1 MLKKLKRMRVYLLAV
16 AIPLAGVVVPLLLT
30 LFFNQPYHSPVE
42 GLQNLLFDEYQR
54 LNPRPF
60 DPDLPVRIVEIDAE
74 SIRRIGQW
82 PWPRSRHA
90 AIVDRL
96 IQAKVLAVGYDV
108 QFSEPDQSS
117 IENLSR
123 SLPPSAAREAILAEL
138 PKLETNDSLFA
149 RTLTD
154 RPVVLGMLMTNKGKI
169 DVPVKSGFATAGD
182 DAKLFAFPYEGG
194 DLPLPVLVEQAAGI
208 GAQNWLPDRDN
219 TVRRVPL
226 VVLAGDHLMP
236 SLAMET
242 LRVATGASTFIVK
255 SSNASGEESYGRVT
269 GINNI
274 KVGDVIVPTQP
285 NGEIT
290 VHYSAADP
298 RRYVPAW
305 KLLDDTSDLS
315 DLEGKI
321 VFIGAS
327 DPLLHDNPPTPIAAA
342 MPGVEVHAQVLEQI
356 LSGTTLVRPDWAN
369 GMELVVALVMCVGF
383 IFLLPNVGAS
393 FCAIAGGGLAMAMVA
408 GSWYAFTRLGLLI
421 DPLLPSLWPGAVFLF
436 GLIALYGMKRR
447 QESEMR
453 SMFGQFVSPMVVA
466 RLAEHPEFLKLGGD
480 QRVMTLMFCDI
491 RSFTTISEGKSA
503 QELTRFLNEYLT
515 PLTDVVLDHLG
526 TVDKYMGDAIM
537 AFWNAPLD
545 DDKHAANAAD
555 AALAMRHRLADL
567 NKQWQQ
573 EAEKAG
579 LEHKDVRFGVGLN
592 TGEACVG
599 NIGSTRRLN
608 YSVIGDEVNVAS
620 RLEGA
625 SKYFGVDILCSAAT
639 QALAPELAWLEI
651 DRVLLKGKTRPVS
664 VYTLAGG
671 RDYARSEA
679 FLALEVTHKQML
691 AAYRAREFVRAEAAA
706 KAAKEVC
713 PDEIHRLY
721 QFHMDRFERFA
732 AQVLPEGWEAVVVLD
747 EK

>member
-1 MLKKLKRMRVYLLAV
+1 MLKKLWRMRVYLLAV
-16 AIPLAGVVVPLLLT
+16 VIPLAGVVLPVLLT

-42 GLQNLLFDEYQR
+42 GLQNLLFDQFQR
-54 LNPRPF
+54 WHPRPF
-60 DPDLPVRIVEIDAE
+60 DPQLPVRIVEIDAE

-82 PWPRSRHA
+82 PWPRSKHA

-96 IQAKVLAVGYDV
+96 IGANVAAIGYDV
-108 QFSEPDQSS
+108 QFSEADQSS

-138 PKLETNDSLFA
+138 PKLETNDALFA
-149 RTLTD
+149 RALTG
-154 RPVVLGMLMTNKGKI
+154 RPVVLGMLMTNTGKT

-182 DAKLFAFPYEGG
+182 DARMFATGYSGG
-194 DLPLPVLVEQAAGI
+194 NLPLPDLIEQAAGL

-226 VVLAGDHLMP
+226 IVLAGDHLMP

-242 LRVATGASTFIVK
+242 LRVASGASTYVIK

-274 KVGDVIVPTQP
+274 KIGDVIVPTQAS
-285 NGEIT
+285 GEIT

-298 RRYVPAW
+298 RRYLPAW
-305 KLLDDTSDLS
+305 KLLDETSDLS
-315 DLEGKI
+315 DLDGKI

-369 GMELVVALVMCVGF
+369 GLELVTALVMSVAF
-383 IFLLPNVGAS
+383 IFLLPNVGAAI
-393 FCAIAGGGLAMAMVA
+393 CAIAGGGLALAMAA
-408 GSWYAFTRLGLLI
+408 GSWYAFSRAGLLL

-545 DDKHAANAAD
+545 DEKHAANAAD

-567 NKQWQQ
+567 NTQWQA

-579 LEHKDVRFGVGLN
+579 QEHKPVRFGVGLN

-671 RDYARSEA
+671 RDYARSEE
-679 FLALEVTHKQML
+679 FRALEIIHKDML
-691 AAYRAREFVRAEAAA
+691 AAYRARQFVRAEEAAR
-706 KAAKEVC
+706 AASAGC
-713 PDEIHRLY
+713 PDEIQRLY
-721 QFHMDRFERFA
+721 TFHLDRFARFA
-732 AQVLPEGWEAVVVLD
+732 GEGVADGWEAVVVLE